1 MPGAKNPQ
9 LIHAVYF
16 TINVTESCHNAAD
29 ASAQVANALV
39 VKRKPSFDRQRVGQ
53 RALSF
58 LATKFGSGHH
68 LEDRYL
74 VDFVLES
81 GSGQVGS
88 STPTPTNVLSPA
100 GSLHSHADS
109 IPIPERVSP
118 GSSYT
123 PPLPQYGFPNQ
134 QVHTG
139 SSAVSVAPSVGTPER
154 LPQRPWPLRDPEE
167 ARLLQ
172 HFVEKVAPFFDC
184 TDRQQHFA
192 IHIPYR
198 ARRCETLFNAILAM
212 SARHLNRT
220 TGFDPFVSDHYY
232 QACLAKLI
240 PALNDHGVTM
250 DDDLLSATVILRLLE
265 EFDVPLAGSD
275 IRGHSF
281 GTKAFIRSPSMMTTT
296 PSLRQAVYWS
306 GLRQEIYNALSLHQA
321 PDIELR
327 SLDLDSHLNSLGPDA
342 GDCAWANQAITHCA
356 HVLVFC
362 FGEGP
367 RSAAVYADLKAHN
380 QQWSE
385 TRPDSFDPYFVGE
398 DVAVGTQFPDIRYGC
413 PWHAIG
419 NQYIDLAQILLSVHD
434 PTLPTVGPLRTRLIQ
449 EADDHIRRGIWKV
462 CGASLS
468 NASVPPAMVVG
479 CMAIHLWGDR
489 FTDPHEQDHL
499 IQVLIQTDALHGW
512 PTHALQRQLR
522 EKWGMR

>member
-9 LIHAVYF
+9 
-16 TINVTESCHNAAD
+16 CCD
-29 ASAQVANALV
+29 
-39 VKRKPSFDRQRVGQ
+39 PCRVLHHKCDGILPQ
-53 RALSF
+53 CSRCVRTGRECTRGKKE
-58 LATKFGSGHH
+58 TKFRQAKGRTTRTKFPSNQVW
-68 LEDRYL
+68 LRPPPR
-74 VDFVLES
+74 VDFVLEN
-81 GSGQVGS
+81 GSDRVDN
-88 STPTPTNVLSPA
+88 STEAATNVLSPA

-109 IPIPERVSP
+109 IPIPERLSP
-118 GSSYT
+118 GSSHT
-123 PPLPQYGFPNQ
+123 APLPQYGFSNYQVPRSSVVSPTNQ
-134 QVHTG
+134 V
-139 SSAVSVAPSVGTPER
+139 VGTPER
-154 LPQRPWPLRDPEE
+154 SNQRPWPLRDPEE

-172 HFVEKVAPFFDC
+172 HFVDNVARFFDC
-184 TDRQQHFA
+184 TDRLQHFA

-198 ARRCETLFNAILAM
+198 ARHCETLFNAILAM

-220 TGFDPFVSDHYY
+220 TAFDPFVSDRYY
-232 QACLAKLI
+232 QACLGKLI

-250 DDDLLSATVILRLLE
+250 DDDLLAATVILRLLE

-281 GTKAFIRSPSMMTTT
+281 GTKAFIRSPSLMTTT

-327 SLDLDSHLNSLGPDA
+327 PLDWNSHSNSLGPDA
-342 GDCAWANQAITHCA
+342 GDCAWANHAITHCA

-362 FGEGP
+362 FGEGI
-367 RSAAVYADLKAHN
+367 RSPAVHADLKAHN

-385 TRPDSFDPYFVGE
+385 TRPDSFDPYFASGDGE
-398 DVAVGTQFPDIRYGC
+398 VGTKFPDIRYGC

-419 NQYIDLAQILLSVHD
+419 NQYIDLAQILLSVYD
-434 PTLPTVGPLRTRLIQ
+434 PTLPTVGPLRRHLIQ
-449 EADDHIRRGIWKV
+449 EADDHIRRGVWKV

-479 CMAIHLWGDR
+479 CMAIHLCGDR

-499 IQVLIQTDALHGW
+499 IQVLIQTDKLHGW

-522 EKWGMR
+522 ETWGMR

>member
-1 MPGAKNPQ
+1 MPGAKNTQCCDPCRVLHHKCDGILPQ
-9 LIHAVYF
+9 CSRCIRTGRECARSKK
-16 TINVTESCHNAAD
+16 E
-29 ASAQVANALV
+29 
-39 VKRKPSFDRQRVGQ
+39 
-53 RALSF
+53 
-58 LATKFGSGHH
+58 TKFRQAKGRTTRTKFPSNQVW
-68 LEDRYL
+68 LRPPPR
-74 VDFVLES
+74 VDFVLEN
-81 GSGQVGS
+81 GSGQVDN
-88 STPTPTNVLSPA
+88 STQTTLNVLSP
-100 GSLHSHADS
+100 GNLHSHADS
-109 IPIPERVSP
+109 IPKPERLSP

-123 PPLPQYGFPNQ
+123 APLPQHDSPNYE
-134 QVHTG
+134 VYTR
-139 SSAVSVAPSVGTPER
+139 SSAISPTLQVVSTPER
-154 LPQRPWPLRDPEE
+154 SHRRPWPLRDPEE
-167 ARLLQ
+167 ARLLR

-220 TGFDPFVSDHYY
+220 TGFDPFVSDNYY
-232 QACLAKLI
+232 QACLEKLI
-240 PALNDHGVTM
+240 PALDDHGVTM
-250 DDDLLSATVILRLLE
+250 DDDLLAATVILRLLE

-281 GTKAFIRSPSMMTTT
+281 GTKAFIRCPSMMTTT

-306 GLRQEIYNALSLHQA
+306 GLRQEIYNSLSLHQA
-321 PDIELR
+321 PDIDLR
-327 SLDLDSHLNSLGPDA
+327 SFDLNFHSNSLGSDA

-362 FGEGP
+362 FGKGP
-367 RSAAVYADLKAHN
+367 RSAAVHAELTAHN

-385 TRPDSFDPYFVGE
+385 TRPNSFDPYFVGE
-398 DVAVGTQFPDIRYGC
+398 DVVVGTEFPDIRYSC

-434 PTLPTVGPLRTRLIQ
+434 PTLPTVGPLRRGLIQ
-449 EADDHIRRGIWKV
+449 EADDHIRRGVWTL

-479 CMAIHLWGDR
+479 CMAIHLCGDR

-499 IQVLIQTDALHGW
+499 IQVLIQTDTLHGW
-512 PTHALQRQLR
+512 PTHALQGQLWDT
-522 EKWGMR
+522 WGKR